1 MNTSS
6 SSHYSR
12 AVLAGRLVLVAAA
25 AAALVAAFAR
35 RAPEAARSASGAAT
49 VAAATAIWACPMHPE
64 VSSPSAGDCPICRM
78 ALERTARP
86 VGLSEPATFS
96 LTDETRL
103 RAFDSV
109 SLVKPYKTSLE
120 MRGHAW
126 VADGDEGVAR
136 YHTDESKLV
145 QPGETGLFFPLTR
158 PRDGA
163 RPGIEVRI
171 LPGQSA
177 EWDESTR
184 LVRFRATGAGRLSPG
199 QTGSLKLASRVRHD
213 LVVRAGAIVRSADG
227 PHVLV
232 VSADRKRLTKRPISV
247 GNVLYGYAAIT
258 AGLQPGELV
267 AAKRTFLL
275 DAERRLGGRPGL

>member
-1 MNTSS
+1 
-6 SSHYSR
+6 
-12 AVLAGRLVLVAAA
+12 
-25 AAALVAAFAR
+25 
-35 RAPEAARSASGAAT
+35 
-49 VAAATAIWACPMHPE
+49 
-64 VSSPSAGDCPICRM
+64 M
-78 ALERTARP
+78 ALERTSRP
-86 VGLSEPATFS
+86 AGPAEPSTFS

-126 VADGDEGVAR
+126 AQDGDEGIAL
-136 YHTDESKLV
+136 YHTDESRLI

-177 EWDESTR
+177 EWDASTR
-184 LVRFRATGAGRLSPG
+184 LVRFRATGGGRLSPG
-199 QTGSLKLASRVRHD
+199 QTGSLKLESRVRHD
-213 LVVRAGAIVRSADG
+213 LVVRAGAIVRSSEG

-232 VSADRKRLTKRPISV
+232 VSPDRKRLTKRPVSV

-258 AGLQPGELV
+258 GGLQQGELV

-275 DAERRLGGRPGL
+275 DAERRLGGRTSL